1 MCWTAGKLD
10 GRHLDH
16 ELAGGPA
23 QPAPGR
29 APSRV
34 YSVATPGVS
43 SSRRIDS
50 DTGVARPAAMRH
62 ARTRR
67 AGKPGR
73 SPPAP
78 SAAAGEQAPIARTS
92 GLSIVTDRIDGSSGP
107 SARTAVAGTQ
117 LRTAHLPRRSS
128 DTSSQLG
135 AKQAISSDARDGAG
149 EAVAASAT
157 SATPD
162 GNARPVGEPLAG
174 GNESPHGRR
183 IDTPMTTAAAIA
195 TRRAAGRR
203 RATGVVATGR
213 GPFTLLAQPYA
224 CVAGPDPNRSGAHA
238 SRDLRNVQRP

>member
-10 GRHLDH
+10 GRLLDH

-23 QPAPGR
+23 SRPWPR
-29 APSRV
+29 AFEGVQRRDARRQF
-34 YSVATPGVS
+34 VAS
-43 SSRRIDS
+43 HRQRHWRR
-50 DTGVARPAAMRH
+50 P
-62 ARTRR
+62 
-67 AGKPGR
+67 
-73 SPPAP
+73 
-78 SAAAGEQAPIARTS
+78 AAAGEQAPIARTS

-135 AKQAISSDARDGAG
+135 AKQAISSDARDGAA

-195 TRRAAGRR
+195 IRRAAGRR